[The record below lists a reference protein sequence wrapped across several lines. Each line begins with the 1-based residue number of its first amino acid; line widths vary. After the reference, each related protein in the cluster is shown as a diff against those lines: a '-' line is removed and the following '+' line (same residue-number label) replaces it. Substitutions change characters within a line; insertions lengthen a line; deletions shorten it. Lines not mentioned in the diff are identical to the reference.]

1 MFHPYFQTM
10 GVNVTLFYMCRIIS
24 YIPSKQGLHFSHFCA
39 VLHSDCTTP
48 LLQTCS
54 ANWSIAELQC
64 ITVGNAAP
72 PPLVVIYELQ
82 CRTALQNCIAKLHC
96 KTALQY
102 CIAILQHKHLCSSE
116 QAIPLNGRN
125 RRFKKETTNCL
136 STTLKLQLYV
146 WFFCYSNEWLLSG
159 EPSW

>member
-10 GVNVTLFYMCRIIS
+10 GVNVTLFYMCRIIW

-72 PPLVVIYELQ
+72 PLDIWKRSPSKFWNTHWSSYITVLWLVINIPEY
-82 CRTALQNCIAKLHC
+82 TI
-96 KTALQY
+96 TFPSSQY
-102 CIAILQHKHLCSSE
+102 CHISQRDTGVSRGVMTYRLQAILKNDEDIWAIMRTWVGSSSH
-116 QAIPLNGRN
+116 IV
-125 RRFKKETTNCL
+125 THC
-136 STTLKLQLYV
+136 
-146 WFFCYSNEWLLSG
+146 W
-159 EPSW
+159 